1 MNSLNR
7 KFEHAGKAAAAQCLS
22 EAFDGV
28 ARRVLINGFNRV
40 KADEGTLWIANLT
53 NQNLIPIFNSGP
65 NAADFVSN
73 VRQPLGRGVVSM
85 VFHSGQPFCEN
96 EVFKNATH
104 DQTIDKA
111 MHQVT
116 AAMIAVPFF
125 FANHARGVIS
135 CVKLG
140 EGEFEVSD
148 LNEIQHSAIV
158 LERLVDC
165 QLMESIRES
174 EEE

>member
-7 KFEHAGKAAAAQCLS
+7 KFEHAGKAASAQCLS
-22 EAFDGV
+22 EAFDSV
-28 ARRVLINGFNRV
+28 ARRVLANGFNRV
-40 KADEGTLWIANLT
+40 NADEETLWIANLKG
-53 NQNLIPIFNSGP
+53 QVLIPIFNSGP
-65 NAADFVSN
+65 NAADFVTN
-73 VRQPLGRGVVSM
+73 VRQPLARGVVSM
-85 VFHSGQPFCEN
+85 VYHSGQPFCEN
-96 EVFKNATH
+96 EVTKNASH
-104 DQTIDKA
+104 DKTIDKA

-135 CVKLG
+135 CVKLEKG
-140 EGEFEVSD
+140 QFEVRD
-148 LNEIQHSAIV
+148 LDELQHSAIV
-158 LERLVDC
+158 LERLIDC